1 MKNFFKSI
9 TEAINNLKAGKIDIN
24 NVDTIRI
31 EDTDFN
37 LSQNGDDEFTLCI
50 TKEYDIKYDI
60 TNDIYPNSI
69 DFAERIYD
77 ALTRKKIVVGMAPMQ
92 YGKTATVHYLSN
104 NLLARDYRD
113 GETTLFLTGMS
124 DTALLIQNKS
134 ALEDKKFYR
143 DGKWYKSVTYVAKMV
158 PDFRDNTLDYLR
170 KLNVK
175 TVIFDECDYGSGKR
189 SVFNKNL
196 FSLIRKNRLDVNLVL
211 ISATPYC
218 AVKAVYSGEL
228 DAEIVQ
234 AQKPHNYFGVSS
246 MLDLGLVTDIN
257 NYTNDI
263 ENPKTYR
270 LMNTAN
276 TLSNEFMTDL
286 DWFIGKEKGGLSI
299 VRAESRKNAVT
310 LKQLIE
316 NYSDDYEVIAV
327 GVKFSSIKSVL
338 GNESFSWEHA
348 ILHENKKIVLIVINA
363 LSAGKD
369 LGELKQHVRLV
380 VETRRKMIANGS
392 QGLVGRICGYH
403 TNRDIRIIASTEILR
418 NYIQME
424 NDIEILQ
431 NQDFINDTVNS
442 GLDFSTQLKKASKS
456 RVAMKYETVINGP
469 FTFDE
474 VFNESYKVLSL
485 FEDSTYGVF
494 EDMIPILNGNKSKFK
509 TPINTQRSSKYK
521 KHPKI
526 FDAIWDECVDGT
538 LSFAN
543 RFHRF
548 RAEAND
554 ERRLRIKR
562 GIIINDE
569 LKQLFIID
577 RIDDGTELHK
587 DAEIKNTSCYN
598 Y

>member
-1 MKNFFKSI
+1 MKNLFKSI
-9 TEAINNLKAGKIDIN
+9 TEAINNLKSGKIDIGKTE
-24 NVDTIRI
+24 TIRV
-31 EDTDFN
+31 EDTEFN
-37 LSQNGDDEFTLCI
+37 VYQNGDDEFTLCV
-50 TKEYDIKYDI
+50 TKEYDVKYDVI
-60 TNDIYPNSI
+60 NDIYPNSI

-77 ALTRKKIVVGMAPMQ
+77 ALTRKKIVIGMAPMQ

-104 NLLARDYRD
+104 NLLARDYQN

-143 DGKWYKSVTYVAKMV
+143 NGKWFKSVTYVAKMV

-175 TVIFDECDYGSGKR
+175 TIIFDECDYGSGKR

-196 FSLIRKNRLDVNLVL
+196 FSLIRKNKLDVNLIL

-234 AQKPHNYFGVSS
+234 AEKPHNYFGVSD

-263 ENPKTYR
+263 DDAKTYR
-270 LMNTAN
+270 LMNT
-276 TLSNEFMTDL
+276 TSSLSNEFMTDL
-286 DWFIGKEKGGLSI
+286 DWFISKQEGGLSI
-299 VRAESRKNAVT
+299 VRAESRKNTVI
-310 LKQLIE
+310 LKELIE
-316 NYSDDYEVIAV
+316 SYSDEYEVIAV
-327 GVKFSSIKSVL
+327 GVNFSSIKSVL
-338 GNESFSWEHA
+338 GNDSFSWEHS

-369 LGELKQHVRLV
+369 LGELKQYVRLV

-403 TNRDIRIIASTEILR
+403 TNRDLRIIASTEILR
-418 NYIQME
+418 NYVEME
-424 NDIEILQ
+424 NDICIIQ

-456 RVAMKYETVINGP
+456 RVTMKYETVINGP

-474 VFNESYKVLSL
+474 VLNKSSKILDL
-485 FEDSTYGVF
+485 FTDSTYGVL
-494 EDMIPILNGNKSKFK
+494 EDMAPILGGNKSKFK

-521 KHPKI
+521 KHPKT
-526 FDAIWDECVDGT
+526 FDVIWDECINGT
-538 LSFAN
+538 ITFAN

-577 RIDDGTELHK
+577 RIDDGVELYK